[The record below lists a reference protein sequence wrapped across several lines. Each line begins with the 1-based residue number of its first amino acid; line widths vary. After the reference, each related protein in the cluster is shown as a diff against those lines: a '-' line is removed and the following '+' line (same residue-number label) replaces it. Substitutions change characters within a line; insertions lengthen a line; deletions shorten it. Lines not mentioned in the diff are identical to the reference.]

1 MQQAFEILL
10 APFVACLI
18 LTGIHTYLGLHVV
31 SRGVVF
37 VDLALAQIAALGATF
52 AFLLGFAAHGTVSYL
67 YSLLFA
73 FIGAAI
79 FSISHLRD
87 KRVPQEAFIGIAFAV
102 ASAATILLADRAP
115 EGAEFVQS
123 MLTGALL
130 WVTWP
135 TIAKTAMIYAS
146 IGVIHW
152 IYRKRFLM
160 MSLDPEGA
168 AAAGFSVRWWDFLF
182 YMSFGFVI
190 TSSVAIAGVLLVFS
204 FLVIPSVIAML
215 FATDTRVRLAIG
227 WCVGTVVSMVGLGLS
242 YTYDFPSG
250 PAVVVT
256 FGLTLIVAATVR
268 HLIQADRRGM
278 ALARVV
284 ATIVLVG
291 FGLQLA
297 FDNAA
302 SGSFVGGGDADARAA
317 AELASSPAEQIN
329 ELLGSLRLTPDSP
342 PANLAAALGDDDAHL
357 HSLLITDQVEFYEDD
372 VALLAATL
380 PDGGAHEIFEELAHH
395 APDGWVRLRAAQAM
409 VEMDGVVAA
418 DALIDLLA
426 ADAPLMI
433 KLEAAGTLREI
444 SGQNFGFDPTRT
456 LDEQRD
462 VIASWRAWLKT
473 SFPQGQ

>member
-31 SRGVVF
+31 SRGVIF

-52 AFLLGFAAHGTVSYL
+52 AFLLGFAAYGTVSYL

-73 FIGAAI
+73 FVGAAI
-79 FSISHLRD
+79 FSISKLRD

-102 ASAATILLADRAP
+102 ASAATILIADRAP
-115 EGAEFVQS
+115 EGSEFVQA

-135 TIAKTAMIYAS
+135 TIAKTALIYAA
-146 IGVIHW
+146 IGLLHW
-152 IYRKRFLM
+152 IYRERFLM
-160 MSLDPEGA
+160 MSLDPQGA
-168 AAAGFSVRWWDFLF
+168 EAAGFSVRWWDFLF

-215 FATDTRVRLAIG
+215 FVTGTRARLAIG

-242 YTYDFPSG
+242 YSYDFPSG

-256 FGLTLIVAATVR
+256 FGMTLVIAAAARYV
-268 HLIQADRRGM
+268 IQADRRGM
-278 ALARVV
+278 AAARIL
-284 ATIVLVG
+284 ATIVLVAL
-291 FGLQLA
+291 GLRLA
-297 FDNAA
+297 FTNAA
-302 SGSFVGGGDADARAA
+302 SDVPLAGPGAGPT
-317 AELASSPAEQIN
+317 ELASGSPADQIN
-329 ELLGSLRLTPDSP
+329 YALETLRLTPESP
-342 PANLAAALGDDDAHL
+342 PAGLATLLGDDDTHL
-357 HSLLITDQVEFYEDD
+357 HSLLITGQVEFLEDD
-372 VALLAATL
+372 VALLAANL
-380 PDGGAHEIFEELAHH
+380 PDGGAHEVFEELAHH
-395 APDGWVRLRAAQAM
+395 APDPWVRLRAAQSM

-433 KLEAAGTLREI
+433 KLEASGTLREI

-456 LDEQRD
+456 LDEQRE

-473 SFPQGQ
+473 SFPEGQ

>member
-1 MQQAFEILL
+1 MEQAFEILL

-31 SRGVVF
+31 SRGVIF

-52 AFLLGFAAHGTVSYL
+52 AFLLGFAAHGTVSYM

-73 FIGAAI
+73 FAGAAI
-79 FSISHLRD
+79 FSISKLRD

-135 TIAKTAMIYAS
+135 TIAKTAGIYAL
-146 IGVIHW
+146 IGLLHW
-152 IYRKRFLM
+152 VYRKRFLM

-168 AAAGFSVRWWDFLF
+168 ASAGFSVRWWDFLF

-242 YTYDFPSG
+242 YSYDFPSG

-256 FGLTLIVAATVR
+256 FGMALLVAAAAR
-268 HLIQADRRGM
+268 YLIQAERRGM
-278 ALARVV
+278 ALVRLLT
-284 ATIVLVG
+284 TILLVT
-291 FGLQLA
+291 FGIRLA
-297 FDNAA
+297 FANAA
-302 SGSFVGGGDADARAA
+302 SGALVGTAGEGDASTVVAA
-317 AELASSPAEQIN
+317 GSPAEQISA
-329 ELLGSLRLTPDSP
+329 LLVSLRLTPDSP
-342 PANLAAALGDDDAHL
+342 PPNLARMLRDDDAHL
-357 HSLLITDQVEFYEDD
+357 HSLLITGQVEFFEED
-372 VALLAATL
+372 VALLAAIL

-395 APDGWVRLRAAQAM
+395 APDPWVKLRAAQSM

-433 KLEAAGTLREI
+433 KLEATGTLREL
-444 SGQNFGFDPTRT
+444 SGQSFGFDPMRA
-456 LDEQRD
+456 LDEQREA
-462 VIASWRAWLKT
+462 IASWRAWLKT
-473 SFPQGQ
+473 SFPEGQ

>member
-1 MQQAFEILL
+1 MEQAFEILL

-31 SRGVVF
+31 SRGVIF

-73 FIGAAI
+73 FVGAAI
-79 FSISHLRD
+79 FSISKLRD

-135 TIAKTAMIYAS
+135 TIAKTAVIYAF
-146 IGVIHW
+146 IGLLHW
-152 IYRKRFLM
+152 VYRKRFLM

-168 AAAGFSVRWWDFLF
+168 ASAGFSVRWWDFLF

-227 WCVGTVVSMVGLGLS
+227 WGVGTVVSMVGLGLS
-242 YTYDFPSG
+242 YSYDFPSG

-256 FGLTLIVAATVR
+256 FGLTLLAAATAR
-268 HLIQADRRGM
+268 YLIHAERRGM
-278 ALARVV
+278 ALARVLATTLLV
-284 ATIVLVG
+284 A
-291 FGLQLA
+291 FGLRLA
-297 FDNAA
+297 FANAA
-302 SGSFVGGGDADARAA
+302 SGALVTLAGAGSAVGATGSAADQVNAMLDSLRAA
-317 AELASSPAEQIN
+317 
-329 ELLGSLRLTPDSP
+329 PDAP
-342 PANLAAALGDDDAHL
+342 LPNLATILSDEDTHL
-357 HSLLITDQVEFYEDD
+357 HSLLITGQVEFLEDD
-372 VALLAATL
+372 VALLVASVS
-380 PDGGAHEIFEELAHH
+380 DGGNHQIFEELAHH
-395 APDGWVRLRAAQAM
+395 APRSLGQ
-409 VEMDGVVAA
+409 
-418 DALIDLLA
+418 
-426 ADAPLMI
+426 
-433 KLEAAGTLREI
+433 AAG
-444 SGQNFGFDPTRT
+444 GAVHG
-456 LDEQRD
+456 RD
-462 VIASWRAWLKT
+462 ARRGGRRRAY
-473 SFPQGQ
+473 

>member
-31 SRGVVF
+31 SRGVIF

-52 AFLLGFAAHGTVSYL
+52 AFLLGFAAYGTVSYL

-73 FIGAAI
+73 FVGAAI
-79 FSISHLRD
+79 FSISKLRD

-102 ASAATILLADRAP
+102 ASAATILIADRAP
-115 EGAEFVQS
+115 EGSEFVQA

-135 TIAKTAMIYAS
+135 TIAKTALIYVA
-146 IGVIHW
+146 IGLLHW
-152 IYRKRFLM
+152 IYRERFLM
-160 MSLDPEGA
+160 MSLDPQGA
-168 AAAGFSVRWWDFLF
+168 EAAGFSVRWWDFLF

-215 FATDTRVRLAIG
+215 FVTGTRARLAIG

-242 YTYDFPSG
+242 YSYDFPSG

-256 FGLTLIVAATVR
+256 FGMTLVIAAAARYV
-268 HLIQADRRGM
+268 IQADRRGM
-278 ALARVV
+278 AAARIL
-284 ATIVLVG
+284 ATIVLVAL
-291 FGLQLA
+291 GLRLA
-297 FDNAA
+297 FTNAA
-302 SGSFVGGGDADARAA
+302 SDVLLDGPGAGPT
-317 AELASSPAEQIN
+317 ELASGSPADQIN
-329 ELLGSLRLTPDSP
+329 YALAALRLTPESP
-342 PANLAAALGDDDAHL
+342 PAGLATLLGDDDTHL
-357 HSLLITDQVEFYEDD
+357 HSLLITGQVEFLEDD
-372 VALLAATL
+372 VALLAANL
-380 PDGGAHEIFEELAHH
+380 PDGGAHEVFEELAHH
-395 APDGWVRLRAAQAM
+395 APDPWVRLRAAQSM

-433 KLEAAGTLREI
+433 KLEASGTLREI

-456 LDEQRD
+456 LDEQRE

-473 SFPQGQ
+473 SFPEGQ

>member
-1 MQQAFEILL
+1 MEQAFEILL

-31 SRGVVF
+31 SRGVIF

-52 AFLLGFAAHGTVSYL
+52 AFLLGFAAHGTVSYM

-73 FIGAAI
+73 FAGAAI
-79 FSISHLRD
+79 FSISKLRD
-87 KRVPQEAFIGIAFAV
+87 ERVPQEAFIGIAFAV

-115 EGAEFVQS
+115 EGAEFVQA
-123 MLTGALL
+123 MLTGSLL

-135 TIAKTAMIYAS
+135 TILKTALIYAL
-146 IGVIHW
+146 IGVLHW
-152 IYRKRFLM
+152 TYRKHFLM
-160 MSLDPEGA
+160 ISLDPEGA
-168 AAAGFSVRWWDFLF
+168 AEAGFSVRWWDFLF

-215 FATDTRVRLAIG
+215 FVTDTRARLAIG
-227 WCVGTVVSMVGLGLS
+227 WGVGTIVSMAGLGLS
-242 YTYDFPSG
+242 YAYDFPSG

-256 FGLTLIVAATVR
+256 FGATLVVAATAR
-268 HLIQADRRGM
+268 YLFHADRRGM
-278 ALARVV
+278 ALARVL
-284 ATIVLVG
+284 ATIVLVA

-297 FDNAA
+297 FANAA
-302 SGSFVGGGDADARAA
+302 SRSLVQRASADSAA
-317 AELASSPAEQIN
+317 VAEGTPADQIN
-329 ELLGSLRLTPDSP
+329 AALAALRQTPDSP
-342 PANLAAALGDDDAHL
+342 PPNLASMMSHEEAHL
-357 HSLLITDQVEFYEDD
+357 HSLLVVGQVEFFEDD
-372 VALLAATL
+372 VALLATSL
-380 PDGGAHEIFEELAHH
+380 PDASAHEIFEELAHH
-395 APDGWVRLRAAQAM
+395 APDEWVRLRAAQAM

-418 DALIDLLA
+418 DALMDLLA

-456 LDEQRD
+456 FDEQREA
-462 VIASWRAWLKT
+462 IASWRAWLKT
-473 SFPQGQ
+473 SFPEGQ

>member
-31 SRGVVF
+31 SRGVIF

-102 ASAATILLADRAP
+102 ASAATILIADRAP
-115 EGAEFVQS
+115 EGSEFVQA

-135 TIAKTAMIYAS
+135 TIAKTAVIYAL
-146 IGVIHW
+146 IGVLHW
-152 IYRKRFLM
+152 IYRKNFLM

-168 AAAGFSVRWWDFLF
+168 ASAGFSVRWWDFLF

-215 FATDTRVRLAIG
+215 FATGTRVRLAIG

-256 FGLTLIVAATVR
+256 FGMTLVLAATAR
-268 HLIQADRRGM
+268 YLIHAERRGM
-278 ALARVV
+278 ALVRVL
-284 ATIVLVG
+284 ATVVLIALG
-291 FGLQLA
+291 IRLA
-297 FDNAA
+297 FANAA
-302 SGSFVGGGDADARAA
+302 TGSLVQGIGSGST
-317 AELASSPAEQIN
+317 AEVTGSPAEQIN
-329 ELLGSLRLTPDSP
+329 AGLEALRRSPDSP
-342 PANLAAALGDDDAHL
+342 PAGLGALLSDDDAHL
-357 HSLLITDQVEFYEDD
+357 HSLLITGQVEFLEDD
-372 VALLAATL
+372 VGLLAANLT
-380 PDGGAHEIFEELAHH
+380 DGGAHEVFEELAHH
-395 APDGWVRLRAAQAM
+395 APDPWVRLRAAQAM
-409 VEMDGVVAA
+409 VQMDGVVAA
-418 DALIDLLA
+418 DALMDLLA
-426 ADAPLMI
+426 ADVPLMI
-433 KLEAAGTLREI
+433 KLEASGTLREI
-444 SGQNFGFDPTRT
+444 SGQSFGFDPTRT
-456 LDEQRD
+456 PEEQRAS
-462 VIASWRAWLKT
+462 IASWRAWLKT
-473 SFPQGQ
+473 SYPDGQ

>member
-31 SRGVVF
+31 SRGVIF

-52 AFLLGFAAHGTVSYL
+52 AFLLGFAAYGTVSYL

-73 FIGAAI
+73 FVGAAI
-79 FSISHLRD
+79 FSISKLRD

-102 ASAATILLADRAP
+102 ASAATILIADRAP
-115 EGAEFVQS
+115 EGSEFVQA

-135 TIAKTAMIYAS
+135 TIAKTALIYVA
-146 IGVIHW
+146 IGLLHW
-152 IYRKRFLM
+152 IYRERFLM
-160 MSLDPEGA
+160 MSLDPQGA
-168 AAAGFSVRWWDFLF
+168 EAAGFSVRWWDFLF

-215 FATDTRVRLAIG
+215 FVTGTRARLAIG

-242 YTYDFPSG
+242 YSYDFPSG

-256 FGLTLIVAATVR
+256 FGMTLVIAAAARYV
-268 HLIQADRRGM
+268 IQADRRGM
-278 ALARVV
+278 AAARIL
-284 ATIVLVG
+284 ATIVLVAL
-291 FGLQLA
+291 GLRLA
-297 FDNAA
+297 FTNAA
-302 SGSFVGGGDADARAA
+302 SDVPLAGPGAGPT
-317 AELASSPAEQIN
+317 ELASGSPADQIN
-329 ELLGSLRLTPDSP
+329 YALETLRLTPESP
-342 PANLAAALGDDDAHL
+342 PAGLATLLGDDDTHL
-357 HSLLITDQVEFYEDD
+357 HSLLITGQVEFLEDD
-372 VALLAATL
+372 VALLAANL
-380 PDGGAHEIFEELAHH
+380 PDGGAHEVFEELAHH
-395 APDGWVRLRAAQAM
+395 APDPWVRLRAAQSM

-433 KLEAAGTLREI
+433 KLEASGTLREI

-456 LDEQRD
+456 LDEQRE

-473 SFPQGQ
+473 SFPEGQ